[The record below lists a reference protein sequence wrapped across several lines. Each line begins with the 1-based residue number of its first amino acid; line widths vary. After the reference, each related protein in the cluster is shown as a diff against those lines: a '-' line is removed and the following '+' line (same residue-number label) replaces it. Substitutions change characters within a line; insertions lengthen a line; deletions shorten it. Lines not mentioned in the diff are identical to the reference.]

1 LRDLLIKAGIEVW
14 ESLMLWCAEA
24 PSSQK
29 SDIPNAELIRTNQ
42 VVKTHTYAGFLCY
55 NGSWQDAV
63 EMFRKAQMYRYVKFL
78 QQSHD

>member
-1 LRDLLIKAGIEVW
+1 MEAGIEVW

-29 SDIPNAELIRTNQ
+29 SNIPHAELVRTNE

-55 NGSWQDAV
+55 NGSWRDAV
-63 EMFRKAQMYRYVKFL
+63 EMFRKAQMYRYKTFL
-78 QQSHD
+78 